1 MFFQIS
7 KSNINKFY
15 IIYLILMISHGLFG
29 ALLTL
34 DQTQAIIISG
44 LQWLKFSYPTSQ
56 KLFLT
61 EFRLCFELAIM
72 VNVYVTLY

>member
-15 IIYLILMISHGLFG
+15 MIYMILMISHGLSG

-34 DQTQAIIISG
+34 DQTQTIIISG
-44 LQWLKFSYPTSQ
+44 LQWLNFSYLTSQ
-56 KLFLT
+56 KFFLT
-61 EFRLCFELAIM
+61 EFRLCFELA
-72 VNVYVTLY
+72 